1 MLTIDEACRY
11 FVSRELGIAVMLSR
25 TFEWTSNLLFPSQI
39 PNLSDPSKSAVF
51 LASED
56 SILNAERVKTYLKRN
71 GFKETL
77 ERTTTTTRNGEAG
90 EGDGGRLKVFEG
102 LKHGQS
108 MIGEGEA

>member
-1 MLTIDEACRY
+1 
-11 FVSRELGIAVMLSR
+11 MLSR

-39 PNLSDPSKSAVF
+39 PNLSDPTKSAVF

-71 GFKETL
+71 GFVESKGE
-77 ERTTTTTRNGEAG
+77 ERFNGE
-90 EGDGGRLKVFEG
+90 EKVGGGLKVFEG

-108 MIGEGEA
+108 MIGEGAAYVSTLFLSLSRGFWSELY

>member
-1 MLTIDEACRY
+1 
-11 FVSRELGIAVMLSR
+11 MLSR

-39 PNLSDPSKSAVF
+39 PNLSDPTKSAVF

-71 GFKETL
+71 GFVESKGE
-77 ERTTTTTRNGEAG
+77 ERFNGETK
-90 EGDGGRLKVFEG
+90 EGGGLKVFQG

-108 MIGEGEA
+108 MIGEGAA

>member
-1 MLTIDEACRY
+1 
-11 FVSRELGIAVMLSR
+11 MLSR

-51 LASED
+51 LAQQD

-71 GFKETL
+71 GFKETVT
-77 ERTTTTTRNGEAG
+77 RDSNTTTEN
-90 EGDGGRLKVFEG
+90 DGGRLKVFEG

>member
-1 MLTIDEACRY
+1 
-11 FVSRELGIAVMLSR
+11 MLSR

-56 SILNAERVKTYLKRN
+56 SILNAERVKTYLSRN
-71 GFKETL
+71 GFIETKGRVSSL
-77 ERTTTTTRNGEAG
+77 GREV
-90 EGDGGRLKVFEG
+90 DGGGLKVFEG

-108 MIGEGEA
+108 MIGEGAA